1 MEQRHGLPSIKG
13 LNGRFALVCW
23 AANRYTARLESNQSK
38 ARTDM
43 KTIRV
48 RITAEELEAKRISDV
63 LERAFEDDGN
73 PVTVYEASPDGKIWA
88 AEILLFDV
96 NPDEAAGIVRDR
108 VGADAFAAPLEA
120 EELPD
125 INWVEK
131 SLEGLKPVRAGRFVI
146 HGAHDRDKVVP
157 GAIGIEIE
165 AALAFGTGHH
175 GTTAGCLEEIDR
187 LLSMREYERIL
198 DLGTGTGVLAI
209 AAALK
214 SRQQVLATDIDPVA
228 TTTALENAR
237 LNGARHLVQGFTAN
251 GMEDRRFQL
260 YGPFDLVI
268 ANILARPLMKMAKSI
283 GANMTRTATLVLSGL
298 RIEDGPRILFAYG
311 CQGFILDRR
320 REKDGWL
327 TLTLVRGRKIA

>member
-1 MEQRHGLPSIKG
+1 
-13 LNGRFALVCW
+13 
-23 AANRYTARLESNQSK
+23 
-38 ARTDM
+38 M

-48 RITAEELEAKRISDV
+48 RITAEELEAKRISEV

-73 PVTVYEASPDGKIWA
+73 PVTIYEASPDGRIWS
-88 AEILLFDV
+88 AEILLFDMER
-96 NPDEAAGIVRDR
+96 EAAAAVVRDQ
-108 VGADAFAAPLEA
+108 VGADAFAAPLEV

-131 SLEGLKPVRAGRFVI
+131 SLEGLKPVQAGRFVV
-146 HGAHDRDKVVP
+146 HGGHDRDKVP
-157 GAIGIEIE
+157 AGAIGLEIE

-187 LLSMREYERIL
+187 LLSLREYRSIL

-214 SRQQVLATDIDPVA
+214 GRQSVLATDIDPVA
-228 TTTALENAR
+228 TRTALENAR
-237 LNGARHLVQGFTAN
+237 LNGASHLVKGFTAN
-251 GMEDRRFQL
+251 GMEDRRFSFH
-260 YGPFDLVI
+260 GPFDLVI

-283 GANMTRTATLVLSGL
+283 GEHMAPTATLVLSGL
-298 RIEDGPRILFAYG
+298 RVEDGPRILFAYR
-311 CQGFILDRR
+311 CQGFVLDRR

-327 TLTLVRGRKIA
+327 TLTLVRGRKTA

>member
-1 MEQRHGLPSIKG
+1 
-13 LNGRFALVCW
+13 
-23 AANRYTARLESNQSK
+23 
-38 ARTDM
+38 M

-48 RITAEELEAKRISDV
+48 KITAEELEAKRISEI

-73 PVTVYEASPDGKIWA
+73 PVTIYEDSKDGKIWS
-88 AEILLFDV
+88 AEILLFDLE
-96 NPDEAAGIVRDR
+96 PDEAADIVRDR

-131 SLEGLKPVRAGRFVI
+131 SLEGLKPVRAGRFLV
-146 HGAHDRDKVVP
+146 HGSHDRDKVP
-157 GAIGIEIE
+157 GGAIGLEIE

-187 LLSMREYERIL
+187 LLSMRDFDSIL

-214 SRQQVLATDIDPVA
+214 ARQPVLATDIDPIA
-228 TTTALENAR
+228 TRTALENAR
-237 LNGARHLVQGFTAN
+237 LNGARHLVQGFTAS
-251 GMEDRRFQL
+251 GVEDRRFGL

-283 GANMTRTATLVLSGL
+283 GAHMTPTATLVLSGL
-298 RIEDGPRILFAYG
+298 RVEDGPRILFAYG
-311 CQGFILDRR
+311 CQGFVLDRR

-327 TLTLVRGRKIA
+327 TLTLVRGRKHA

>member
-1 MEQRHGLPSIKG
+1 
-13 LNGRFALVCW
+13 
-23 AANRYTARLESNQSK
+23 
-38 ARTDM
+38 M

-48 RITAEELEAKRISDV
+48 RITAEELEAKRIAEI

-73 PVTVYEASPDGKIWA
+73 PVTIYEASADGRIWA
-88 AEILLFDV
+88 AEVLLFDIEAE
-96 NPDEAAGIVRDR
+96 DAAGAVRDR

-131 SLEGLKPVRAGRFVI
+131 SLEGLAPVRAGRFMV
-146 HGAHDRDKVVP
+146 HGSHDRDKVP
-157 GAIGIEIE
+157 GGAVGLEIE

-187 LLSMREYERIL
+187 LLCMRSYDAIL

-209 AAALK
+209 AAASLA
-214 SRQQVLATDIDPVA
+214 RQPVLATDIDPVA
-228 TTTALENAR
+228 TQTAAENAR
-237 LNGARHLVQGFTAN
+237 LNEVGHLVHTFTAN
-251 GMEDRRFQL
+251 GMADHRFGY

-268 ANILARPLMKMAKSI
+268 ANILARPLMQMAKSI
-283 GANMTRTATLVLSGL
+283 SAQMTATATLVLSGL
-298 RIEDGPRILFAYG
+298 RIEDGPRILFAYRT
-311 CQGFILDRR
+311 QGFHLVRR

-327 TLTLVRGRKIA
+327 TLTLVRGRQDA

>member
-1 MEQRHGLPSIKG
+1 
-13 LNGRFALVCW
+13 
-23 AANRYTARLESNQSK
+23 
-38 ARTDM
+38 M

-48 RITAEELEAKRISDV
+48 KITAEELEAKRISEI
-63 LERAFEDDGN
+63 LERAFEDEGN
-73 PVTVYEASPDGKIWA
+73 PVTIYEDSSDGKIWS
-88 AEILLFDV
+88 AEILLFGME
-96 NPDEAAGIVRDR
+96 PDEAAALVRDR

-131 SLEGLKPVRAGRFVI
+131 SLEGLKPVRAGRFFV
-146 HGAHDRDKVVP
+146 HGSHDRDKVP
-157 GAIGIEIE
+157 GGAIGLEIE

-187 LLSMREYERIL
+187 LLSMREYDSIL

-214 SRQQVLATDIDPVA
+214 ARQEVLATDIDPIA
-228 TTTALENAR
+228 TETALENAR
-237 LNGARHLVQGFTAN
+237 LNGARHLVTGFTAN
-251 GMEDRRFQL
+251 GVEDRRFNL

-268 ANILARPLMKMAKSI
+268 ANILARPLMKMSKSI
-283 GANMTRTATLVLSGL
+283 CARMTPTSTLILSGL

-311 CQGFILDRR
+311 CQGFVLDRR

-327 TLTLVRGRKIA
+327 TLTLVRGRKHA

>member
-1 MEQRHGLPSIKG
+1 
-13 LNGRFALVCW
+13 
-23 AANRYTARLESNQSK
+23 
-38 ARTDM
+38 M

-48 RITAEELEAKRISDV
+48 KITAEELEAKRISEI
-63 LERAFEDDGN
+63 LERAFEDEGN
-73 PVTVYEASPDGKIWA
+73 PVTIYEDSKDGKIWS
-88 AEILLFDV
+88 AEILLFGME
-96 NPDEAAGIVRDR
+96 PDEAAALVRDR

-131 SLEGLKPVRAGRFVI
+131 SLEGLKPVRAGRFLV
-146 HGAHDRDKVVP
+146 HGSHDRDKVP
-157 GAIGIEIE
+157 GGAIGLEIE

-187 LLSMREYERIL
+187 LLSMREYDSIL

-214 SRQQVLATDIDPVA
+214 ARQQVLATDIDPIA
-228 TTTALENAR
+228 THTALENAR
-237 LNGARHLVQGFTAN
+237 LNGARHLVTGFTAN
-251 GMEDRRFQL
+251 GVEDRRFNL

-268 ANILARPLMKMAKSI
+268 ANILARPLMKMSKSI
-283 GANMTRTATLVLSGL
+283 CARMTPTSTLVLSGL

-311 CQGFILDRR
+311 CQGFVLDRR

-327 TLTLVRGRKIA
+327 TLTLIRGRKHA

>member
-1 MEQRHGLPSIKG
+1 
-13 LNGRFALVCW
+13 
-23 AANRYTARLESNQSK
+23 
-38 ARTDM
+38 M

-48 RITAEELEAKRISDV
+48 RISAEELEAKRISDI

-73 PVTVYEASPDGKIWA
+73 PVTVYEATPDGSVWS
-88 AEILLFDV
+88 AEILLFEIE
-96 NPDEAAGIVRDR
+96 PAEAEALVRDR
-108 VGADAFAAPLEA
+108 VGADAFAAPIEA

-131 SLEGLKPVRAGRFVI
+131 SLEGLKPVRAGRFLV
-146 HGAHDRDKVVP
+146 HGGHDRDKVPP
-157 GAIGIEIE
+157 GAIGLEIE

-187 LLSMREYERIL
+187 LLSLREYDSIL

-214 SRQQVLATDIDPVA
+214 ARQHVLATDIDPVA
-228 TTTALENAR
+228 TSTALENAK
-237 LNGARHLVQGFTAN
+237 LNGAGHLVQGFTAN
-251 GMEDRRFQL
+251 GMEDVKFRY

-283 GANMTRTATLVLSGL
+283 GGQMTQTATLVLSGL
-298 RIEDGPRILFAYG
+298 RIEDGPRILFAYR
-311 CQGFILDRR
+311 CQGFVLDRR
-320 REKDGWL
+320 RAKDGWL
-327 TLTLVRGRKIA
+327 TLTLVRGRKAA

>member
-1 MEQRHGLPSIKG
+1 M
-13 LNGRFALVCW
+13 NTV
-23 AANRYTARLESNQSK
+23 
-38 ARTDM
+38 
-43 KTIRV
+43 RV
-48 RITAEELEAKRISDV
+48 RITAEELEAKRISEI
-63 LERAFEDDGN
+63 LERYFEDEGN
-73 PVTVYEASPDGKIWA
+73 PVTIYEASPDGKIWA
-88 AEILLFDV
+88 AEILLFDMS
-96 NPDEAAGIVRDR
+96 PDDAAAKVRDR

-131 SLEGLKPVRAGRFVI
+131 SLEGLKPVRAGRFIV
-146 HGAHDRDKVVP
+146 HGGHDRDKVAP

-187 LLSMREYERIL
+187 LLSMRSFESIL

-214 SRQQVLATDIDPVA
+214 ARQPVLATDIDHIA

-237 LNGARHLVQGFTAN
+237 LNGAAHLVRGFTAN
-251 GMEDRRFQL
+251 GTEDRRFRL

-283 GANMTRTATLVLSGL
+283 SSNMTRSATLVLSGL
-298 RIEDGPRILFAYG
+298 RIEDGPRILFAYS
-311 CQGFILDRR
+311 CQGFVLARR
-320 REKDGWL
+320 REKNGWL
-327 TLTLVRGRKIA
+327 TLTLVRGQAVC